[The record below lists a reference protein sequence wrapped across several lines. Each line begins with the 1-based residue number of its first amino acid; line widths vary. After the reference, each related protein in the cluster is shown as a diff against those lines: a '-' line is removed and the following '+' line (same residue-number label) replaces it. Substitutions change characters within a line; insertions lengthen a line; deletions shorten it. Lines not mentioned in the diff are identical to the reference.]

1 METKRITLNLTP
13 EMQESF
19 AKAGIK
25 DLTSKCMAE
34 LLNGGLV
41 ELINQDKQ
49 LMTDML
55 NVIEQYHNKYSNV
68 ALSLPIFN
76 KLNKLRQDRNVCRI
90 CGLKLAIER
99 FKCADCL
106 SKESTEITLNK
117 LIEMG
122 VNNANK

>member
-1 METKRITLNLTP
+1 MKETKRITLNLTP

-19 AKAGIK
+19 SKSGIK

-34 LLNGGLV
+34 LINGGLV

-49 LMTDML
+49 LATDML
-55 NVIEQYHNKYSNV
+55 NVIEQYSNV
-68 ALSLPIFN
+68 ALSLPI
-76 KLNKLRQDRNVCRI
+76 LSKLRQDRNICRA

-106 SKESTEITLNK
+106 RKESKEAILNT
-117 LIEMG
+117 LIELG
-122 VNNANK
+122 ASNAKS